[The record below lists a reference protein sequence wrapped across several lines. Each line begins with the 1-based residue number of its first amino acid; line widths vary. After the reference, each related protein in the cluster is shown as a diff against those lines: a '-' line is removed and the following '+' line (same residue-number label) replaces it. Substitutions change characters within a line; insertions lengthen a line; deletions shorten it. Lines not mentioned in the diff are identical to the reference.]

1 MSGRTTATD
10 FALTLLTTDPAWIRA
25 AAVAGVQRVGVD
37 IERRGKRARQ
47 RSWKDARISNHRL
60 EHLRMVADHAG
71 DAKVFAR
78 LNPMHAGTPGEV
90 ERAISLGAM
99 SLMLPQFRSAAEAA
113 RFVDLVAGRAE
124 VLLLVETAPALA
136 RIREIASVRG
146 VDEIMVGLN
155 DLHHELGLRSGIELA
170 ASTLLEH
177 AAQEVRGAGV
187 RFGFGGVSRPDA
199 QGLPLP
205 PDLLLARH
213 AALGSGSAW
222 IARSF
227 FQGGLT
233 PEDFPAAVDG
243 LRRRLAWWF
252 GRSPRVLAVARRHMR
267 EAIEG

>member
-1 MSGRTTATD
+1 MSGRTTAAD

-25 AAVAGVQRVGVD
+25 AAAAGVQRVGVD

-47 RSWKDARISNHRL
+47 CRWLDARISNHRL
-60 EHLRMVADHAG
+60 EQLRTVAAHAG
-71 DAKVFAR
+71 DAKVFVR
-78 LNPMHAGTPGEV
+78 LNPLHAGTPREV

-99 SLMLPQFRSAAEAA
+99 SLMLPQFRSATEAA
-113 RFVDLVAGRAE
+113 RFVDFVAGRAE
-124 VLLLVETAPALA
+124 VLLLLETAPALA
-136 RIREIASVRG
+136 RIREISSVSG

-155 DLHHELGLRSGIELA
+155 DLHHELGLRSGMELA
-170 ASTLLEH
+170 ASSLLEH

-199 QGLPLP
+199 QGLPLS

-227 FQGGLT
+227 FCGGLE
-233 PEDFPAAVDG
+233 PEEFPAAVSA
-243 LRRRLAWWF
+243 LRTRLAWWR
-252 GRSPRVLAVARRHMR
+252 GRSKRELDEAGRRMR
-267 EAIEG
+267 EELVA